1 MAGNEGPAEDD
12 GRTSP
17 QSPDPSSPEY
27 WSSLITEGNLT
38 PSEIIN
44 EHFEL
49 FGDNSGPLT
58 SGKCS
63 GAKDWMTAVMRGLR
77 MKCTHAQ
84 TNLKRYSFLCHH
96 FVRTQQHKAL
106 PKTYHSFHVKIFW
119 KDMRFWRFF
128 FGWFFAVFAYPSVQF
143 AMSMV
148 ILWYM
153 HSLSHHLY
161 MVPIPQLLAPYSCV
175 KMPFQWHCGILTFVQ
190 SNTFSGLY
198 DMKKTAL
205 VLFMRIILDFM
216 TSLLSRKLKF
226 D

>member
-1 MAGNEGPAEDD
+1 MVGNEGPSEDD
-12 GRTSP
+12 GTASLP
-17 QSPDPSSPEY
+17 SPDPSSPEY
-27 WSSLITEGNLT
+27 WSLMIMEDKLT
-38 PSEIIN
+38 PSEIIK

-63 GAKDWMTAVMRGLR
+63 GAKDWMTATMRGLR

-84 TNLKRYSFLCHH
+84 TNSKRYAFLCHH

-119 KDMRFWRFF
+119 KDLRFWRFF
-128 FGWFFAVFAYPSVQF
+128 FGWFFAVFASPSVQF
-143 AMSMV
+143 ATSMA
-148 ILWYM
+148 IMWYM
-153 HSLSHHLY
+153 HSISHYLY
-161 MVPIPQLLAPYSCV
+161 VVPIPQLLAPYSCA

-190 SNTFSGLY
+190 SNTFSGLH
-198 DMKKTAL
+198 DMKKTAM
-205 VLFMRIILDFM
+205 VLILRIILRSITAM
-216 TSLLSRKLKF
+216 LSIKLKY